1 MRKVEYWWSQEF
13 SNRAS
18 NSSPVQK
25 VTIFAFNDFH
35 RRLEPFADGT
45 GGAARLVGKLRQLKE
60 ENPDSIIV
68 NVGDVAGDNTKLGP
82 DSFAPIPQLFN
93 RAGVDVLGLGNHEFE
108 DSRDGYETLRNG
120 LVKPFAGETLCA
132 NVTHKNG
139 QPIEG
144 VKPFTIKQ
152 LAGFNIALLGVV
164 TQDLSSKMHPTAGV
178 ALSTVGIK
186 ECLAALVPK
195 LDEESDAVVVLG
207 HDNLRKMTEFT
218 AGQPGVDVTL
228 AAHDHKSGSEV
239 VTRPDG
245 STGHVSEA
253 GAYGQSIN
261 QIDLYFDPATR
272 KLIKVEMTTHQVDES
287 CPSDP
292 VAEEIVR
299 NAPQL
304 ERAEKPA
311 EVPRRDQISLNSFS
325 QLSQWYTIQQE
336 NKS

>member
-1 MRKVEYWWSQEF
+1 MD
-13 SNRAS
+13 
-18 NSSPVQK
+18 K

-60 ENPDSIIV
+60 ENPNSITV

-82 DSFAPIPQLFN
+82 DSFAPIAQLFD
-93 RAGVDVLGLGNHEFE
+93 RAQVDVLALGNHEFE
-108 DSRDGYETLRNG
+108 DSRNDYETLRNG
-120 LVKPFAGETLCA
+120 LVKPFSGETLCA
-132 NVTHKNG
+132 NVAYQGK
-139 QPIEG
+139 PIEG

-178 ALSTVGIK
+178 GLSSMGIK
-186 ECLAALVPK
+186 ECLASMVPK
-195 LDEESDAVVVLG
+195 LEAESDAVVVLG
-207 HDNLRKMTEFT
+207 HENLRKMTDFT
-218 AGQPGVDVTL
+218 EGQPGVDVAL
-228 AAHDHKSGSEV
+228 AAHDHRTGSKLVE
-239 VTRPDG
+239 RSDG
-245 STGHVSEA
+245 SKGHVSEA

-261 QIDLYFDPATR
+261 QLDLYFDPASR
-272 KLIKVEMTTHQVDES
+272 KLIKVEMTSHKVDAS

-311 EVPRRDQISLNSFS
+311 EVPRRDQVSLNSFS